1 MWNVSLILN
10 LDSSINSRLLA
21 ESQPGGQIMSG
32 GATILG
38 ENGSFGRAAF
48 NHSPSVV
55 EINPK
60 HDLISMLGQD
70 REHFIVKRTVGI
82 HENGKFNLNDR
93 LLTLFTAVD
102 THNLETQPPKIL
114 PLRPLPPV
122 PQIKQ

>member
-1 MWNVSLILN
+1 
-10 LDSSINSRLLA
+10 
-21 ESQPGGQIMSG
+21 MSG

-93 LLTLFTAVD
+93 FKGDRLLTLFTAVD

-114 PLRPLPPV
+114 PLRPLPPSL
-122 PQIKQ
+122 K